1 MSSSINERKSSS
13 DTSFSSNDETSNLR
27 EMAKIWRASEEI
39 KADERLL
46 SRLTDSSHGRR
57 LISKFDARLRIKR
70 EKTGESPVPKFSSYR
85 VYLFSDLVIVG
96 VDLLE
101 KDRERKLN
109 GSDPLQG
116 LIAFDEHLDFDASG
130 SDSDSSS
137 SEEERRRQRYHKR
150 FKLKMWIELYNLNFS
165 HLERKK
171 MEGLSFKYAYKVRGK
186 KAGEHVW
193 ITKIKSQNLWFE
205 SRKQCFELFDAMRN
219 AKLQLVYHV
228 SKLDERNR
236 ELQKAPPGAALRQ
249 KKSKRPKDVKG
260 VEEERKQNASKMSK
274 KAKEYALTTSLSAE
288 FTVEFGEGLMGF
300 ALSSEPRIGVFV
312 GKIQDNGMA
321 DTARVTPGDLVV
333 AVNGREIPK
342 ETEWREVVLALKERP
357 VRITFS
363 RCIEAEEEVQH
374 FEEEEESNIR
384 RVVDEGKVGD
394 DAKTAV
400 TTSSKTLSSVEET
413 EGEREKDEKGDDF
426 VTFIKKEPPKK
437 VRLHKERRNRQKNI
451 GTRVADMKTLK
462 QKYLNP
468 HKIGETQRRIDEWFA
483 MLIKRTKDKDENRLL
498 RLLKE
503 IYDTEKKYVNNLL
516 LFDDFKR
523 RMQHHQVHVL
533 CKDTSNSVLFCKH
546 GNVAL
551 RCKKACP
558 QMKPLLSRKDI
569 QIIFMNA
576 GEIFEFNKV
585 LLQKLQTGL
594 LRLIEDESRWS
605 VADIVIEYT
614 PAFND
619 VVPYFKVYSIYA
631 SKYQTSLAHIDE
643 LCRTSPEFKK
653 LLKAKQSAEETKLKD
668 LLIEPVQRLPRY
680 HLLFENLQKLMDK
693 YVSQLGSKK
702 DNEGLMYAG
711 VDEKMMDK
719 LNEMIVDTVK
729 TFKVIDQ
736 VAEEVDRKL
745 GDIQKIEKMIE
756 ILGELG
762 GKSEA
767 AELVTPSRKFVD
779 AFDCYYSFTPKGKLQ
794 PTKCFLF
801 NDLVLLATEKKHLK
815 EEFFEKLRSSS
826 RLSSL
831 NLPRGKSLRE
841 SLSKKLRSAS
851 LSSMGSLGSRA
862 SGARQ
867 ATPRDFSKKIKQSA
881 KAKYKTRYHMNI
893 KKTYRFYAMPEKF
906 QGRYGLEFKEKRKN
920 VIEVVDEQSKEVK
933 KVNDVYVFTH
943 RLFFDEEEARNL
955 VMEAI
960 KGAQENY
967 VKDLELT
974 EAAKAKQHSYG
985 TKKRDFKKGVKPH
998 EKKDL
1003 YTKKSGTETRELYQK
1018 KSKFNGP
1025 KGQNAVKRP
1034 KKRRSTVHGP
1044 EGVGLQKRI

>member
-1 MSSSINERKSSS
+1 MNERKSSS
-13 DTSFSSNDETSNLR
+13 ETSFSSNDETSNLR

-85 VYLFSDLVIVG
+85 VYLFTDLVIVG

-101 KDRERKLN
+101 KDREKKLN

-165 HLERKK
+165 HLVRKK
-171 MEGLSFKYAYKVRGK
+171 MEGLSFKYAYKVRGTK
-186 KAGEHVW
+186 GGEHVW

-205 SRKQCFELFDAMRN
+205 SRAQCFELFDAMRN
-219 AKLQLVYHV
+219 AKLQLVYNV
-228 SKLDERNR
+228 SQLEERDR

-249 KKSKRPKDVKG
+249 KKSKRPKDAKAVAEDK
-260 VEEERKQNASKMSK
+260 KQKSNKLTK
-274 KAKEYALTTSLSAE
+274 KAKQYALTTSLSAE

-300 ALSSEPRIGVFV
+300 ALSSEPKIGVFV

-333 AVNGREIPK
+333 AVDGREIPK
-342 ETEWREVVLALKERP
+342 ETEWRDVVLALRKRP

-374 FEEEEESNIR
+374 IEEEEEDSMR
-384 RVVDEGKVGD
+384 QVMEEGKISD
-394 DAKTAV
+394 DTR
-400 TTSSKTLSSVEET
+400 TTSSKTLSSVE
-413 EGEREKDEKGDDF
+413 GEVKEEEFMKI
-426 VTFIKKEPPKK
+426 IKKEPPKK
-437 VRLHKERRNRQKNI
+437 IRLHKERRDRQKNL
-451 GTRVADMKTLK
+451 GTRVADLRTLK

-468 HKIGETQRRIDEWFA
+468 QKIGETQRRIDDWFA
-483 MLIKRTKDKDENRLL
+483 MLIKKTTDKDESRLL

-523 RMQHHQVHVL
+523 RMQHHQVHVQ

-594 LRLIEDESRWS
+594 LRLIEDESRWT

-631 SKYQTSLAHIDE
+631 SKYQSSWAHIDE

-680 HLLFENLQKLMDK
+680 RLLFENLQKLMDK
-693 YVSQLGSKK
+693 YVSKLGNEK
-702 DNEGLMYAG
+702 DNEGLKYAG
-711 VDEKMMDK
+711 VDDKMMDK

-729 TFKVIDQ
+729 TFKTIDQ

-745 GDIQKIEKMIE
+745 GDLQKIDQMIE
-756 ILGELG
+756 ILAELG

-767 AELVTPSRKFVD
+767 AELVTPSRKFLD
-779 AFDCYYSFTPKGKLQ
+779 AFDCYYSFTPRGKIQ
-794 PTKCFLF
+794 TTKCFLF
-801 NDLVLLATEKKHLK
+801 NDLVLLATEK
-815 EEFFEKLRSSS
+815 EAYE
-826 RLSSL
+826 
-831 NLPRGKSLRE
+831 GGVLRE
-841 SLSKKLRSAS
+841 D
-851 LSSMGSLGSRA
+851 
-862 SGARQ
+862 
-867 ATPRDFSKKIKQSA
+867 P
-881 KAKYKTRYHMNI
+881 
-893 KKTYRFYAMPEKF
+893 
-906 QGRYGLEFKEKRKN
+906 
-920 VIEVVDEQSKEVK
+920 
-933 KVNDVYVFTH
+933 
-943 RLFFDEEEARNL
+943 
-955 VMEAI
+955 
-960 KGAQENY
+960 
-967 VKDLELT
+967 
-974 EAAKAKQHSYG
+974 
-985 TKKRDFKKGVKPH
+985 
-998 EKKDL
+998 
-1003 YTKKSGTETRELYQK
+1003 
-1018 KSKFNGP
+1018 
-1025 KGQNAVKRP
+1025 
-1034 KKRRSTVHGP
+1034 
-1044 EGVGLQKRI
+1044 